1 MTKFTKRA
9 NYEDLLTLIVDAF
22 NANLITEEEDARL
35 AEFLTHE
42 IEQLDKRAASA
53 KKYAKK
59 NSKATDEL
67 ADAIMGALTAEN
79 QTIPEIVDAVKAADA
94 ESTITPQKA
103 TYRLT
108 KLVEAGAVIR
118 ETVSVKNE
126 GEKGSRRVNVYK
138 LAESDAE

>member
-1 MTKFTKRA
+1 MTKITKRD
-9 NYEDLLTLIVDAF
+9 NYNSLIALLNDAIVAGT
-22 NANLITEEEDARL
+22 IETEEASRL
-35 AEFLTHE
+35 NEFLTHE

-67 ADAIMGALTAEN
+67 ADAIMGILTADN
-79 QTIPEIVDAVKAADA
+79 QTIPEIVDAVKAVDA
-94 ESTITPQKA
+94 ESAITPQKA

-118 ETVSVKNE
+118 ETVSIKNE

>member
-118 ETVSVKNE
+118 ETVPIKNE

-138 LAESDAE
+138 LAENDAE

>member
-108 KLVEAGAVIR
+108 KLVEVGAVIR
-118 ETVSVKNE
+118 ETVSIKNE

-138 LAESDAE
+138 LAENDVE

>member
-108 KLVEAGAVIR
+108 KLVEAGAIIR

>member
-67 ADAIMGALTAEN
+67 ADAIMGALTADN
-79 QTIPEIVDAVKAADA
+79 QTIPEIVDAVKAVNA
-94 ESTITPQKA
+94 ESAITPQKA

>member
-1 MTKFTKRA
+1 MTKITKRA
-9 NYEDLLTLIVDAF
+9 NYETLLTLIVDAF

-35 AEFLTHE
+35 AEFLKHE

-67 ADAIMGALTAEN
+67 ADAIMYVLTGDN
-79 QTIPEIVDAVKAADA
+79 QTIPEIVDAVKAVNA
-94 ESTITPQKA
+94 ESAITPQKA

>member
-1 MTKFTKRA
+1 MTKITKRD
-9 NYEDLLTLIVDAF
+9 NYNSLIALLNDAIVAGT
-22 NANLITEEEDARL
+22 IETEEASRL
-35 AEFLTHE
+35 NEFLKHE

-67 ADAIMGALTAEN
+67 ADAIMYVLTGDN
-79 QTIPEIVDAVKAADA
+79 QTIPEIVDAVKAVNA
-94 ESTITPQKA
+94 ESAITPQKA

-118 ETVSVKNE
+118 ETVSIKNE

>member
-1 MTKFTKRA
+1 MTKITKRD
-9 NYEDLLTLIVDAF
+9 NY
-22 NANLITEEEDARL
+22 NSLITLLNDAIVAGTIETEEASRL
-35 AEFLTHE
+35 NEFLKHE

-67 ADAIMGALTAEN
+67 ADAIMGILTADN
-79 QTIPEIVDAVKAADA
+79 QTIPEIVDAVKAVDA
-94 ESTITPQKA
+94 ESAITPQKA

-118 ETVSVKNE
+118 ETVSIKNE

>member
-1 MTKFTKRA
+1 MTKITKRD
-9 NYEDLLTLIVDAF
+9 NYNSLIALLNDAIVAGT
-22 NANLITEEEDARL
+22 IETEEASRL
-35 AEFLTHE
+35 NEFLKHE

-67 ADAIMGALTAEN
+67 ADAIMYVLTADN
-79 QTIPEIVDAVKAADA
+79 QTIPEIVDAVKGVNA
-94 ESTITPQKA
+94 ESAITPQKA

>member
-118 ETVSVKNE
+118 ETVSIKNE

-138 LAESDAE
+138 LAENDAE

>member
-1 MTKFTKRA
+1 MTKITKRA
-9 NYEDLLTLIVDAF
+9 NYETLLTLIVDAF

-67 ADAIMGALTAEN
+67 ADAIMYVLTGDN
-79 QTIPEIVDAVKAADA
+79 QTIPEIVDAVKAVNA
-94 ESTITPQKA
+94 ESAITPQKA

>member
-67 ADAIMGALTAEN
+67 ADAIMGVLTADN
-79 QTIPEIVDAVKAADA
+79 QTIPEIVDAVKAVDA
-94 ESTITPQKA
+94 ESAITPQKA

-118 ETVSVKNE
+118 ETVSIKNE

>member
-108 KLVEAGAVIR
+108 KLVEVGAVIR
-118 ETVSVKNE
+118 ETVSIKNE

-138 LAESDAE
+138 LAENDAE

>member
-1 MTKFTKRA
+1 MTKITKRD
-9 NYEDLLTLIVDAF
+9 NYEALLTLVAETVEDSAE
-22 NANLITEEEDARL
+22 ATRLTE
-35 AEFLTHE
+35 FINHE

-67 ADAIMGALTAEN
+67 TDAILAVLTVEN
-79 QTIPEIVDAVKAADA
+79 QTIPEIVDAVKAADP

-108 KLVEAGAVIR
+108 KLVEAGTIIR
-118 ETVSVKNE
+118 ETVSVKTE

-138 LAESDAE
+138 MSIGDAE

>member
-1 MTKFTKRA
+1 MTKITKRD
-9 NYEDLLTLIVDAF
+9 NYNSLIALLNDAIVAGT
-22 NANLITEEEDARL
+22 IETEEASRL
-35 AEFLTHE
+35 NEFLTHE

-59 NSKATDEL
+59 NSKANDEL
-67 ADAIMGALTAEN
+67 ADAIMGILTADS
-79 QTIPEIVDAVKAADA
+79 QTIPEIVDAVKANDA

-108 KLVEAGAVIR
+108 KLVETGAVIR
-118 ETVSVKNE
+118 ETVSIKNE

>member
-67 ADAIMGALTAEN
+67 ADAIMYVLTGDN
-79 QTIPEIVDAVKAADA
+79 QTIPEIVDAVKAVNA
-94 ESTITPQKA
+94 ESAITPQKA

-118 ETVSVKNE
+118 ETVSIKNE

>member
-1 MTKFTKRA
+1 MTKITKRD
-9 NYEDLLTLIVDAF
+9 NY
-22 NANLITEEEDARL
+22 NSLITLLNDAIVAGTIETEEASRL
-35 AEFLTHE
+35 NEFLKHE
-42 IEQLDKRAASA
+42 IDQLDKRAASA

-67 ADAIMGALTAEN
+67 ADAIMGILTADN
-79 QTIPEIVDAVKAADA
+79 QTIPEIVDAVKAVDA
-94 ESTITPQKA
+94 ESAITPQKA

-118 ETVSVKNE
+118 ETVSIKNE

>member
-1 MTKFTKRA
+1 MTKITKRD
-9 NYEDLLTLIVDAF
+9 NYNSLIALLNDAIVAGT
-22 NANLITEEEDARL
+22 IETEEASRL
-35 AEFLTHE
+35 NEFLTHE

-67 ADAIMGALTAEN
+67 ADAIMYVLTGDS
-79 QTIPEIVDAVKAADA
+79 QTIPEIVDAVKAVNA
-94 ESTITPQKA
+94 ESAITPQKA

-108 KLVEAGAVIR
+108 KLVETGAVIR

>member
-35 AEFLTHE
+35 AEFLKHE

-67 ADAIMGALTAEN
+67 ADAILIALSVDEVK
-79 QTIPEIVDAVKAADA
+79 TIPEIVEAVKAVNA

-108 KLVEAGAVIR
+108 KLVEAGAVLR
-118 ETVSVKNE
+118 ETVSVRTE

-138 LAESDAE
+138 LVEI

>member
-67 ADAIMGALTAEN
+67 ADAIMGVLTGDN
-79 QTIPEIVDAVKAADA
+79 QTIPEIVDAVKAVNA
-94 ESTITPQKA
+94 ESAITPQKA

-118 ETVSVKNE
+118 ETVSIKNE

>member
-108 KLVEAGAVIR
+108 KLVEDGAVIR
-118 ETVSVKNE
+118 ETVSIKNE

-138 LAESDAE
+138 LAENDAE

>member
-1 MTKFTKRA
+1 MTKITKRD
-9 NYEDLLTLIVDAF
+9 NYNSLIALLNDAIVAGT
-22 NANLITEEEDARL
+22 IETEEASRL
-35 AEFLTHE
+35 NEFLTHE

-67 ADAIMGALTAEN
+67 ADAIMSVLTADN
-79 QTIPEIVDAVKAADA
+79 QTIPEIVDAVKTNDA
-94 ESTITPQKA
+94 ESAITPQKA

>member
-67 ADAIMGALTAEN
+67 ADAIMYVLTGDN
-79 QTIPEIVDAVKAADA
+79 QTIPEIVDAVKAVNA
-94 ESTITPQKA
+94 ESAITPQKA

-108 KLVEAGAVIR
+108 KLVETGAVIR

>member
-1 MTKFTKRA
+1 MTKFTKRT

-22 NANLITEEEDARL
+22 NANLITEEEDVRL

-118 ETVSVKNE
+118 ETVSIKNE
-126 GEKGSRRVNVYK
+126 CEKGSRRVNVYK